1 MLMDTLVETLLREDL
16 RDFTG
21 YSSARSLSLDGDLWL
36 NANESAWANPGDS
49 SGHCRRYPSP
59 QPQALRETLAGLYGC
74 TPAQLLIGRGSDE
87 AIDLLVRSL
96 CVPQRDAI
104 LYTPPVFGM
113 YAVSARLQNAPALAV
128 PLLDTKNGFE
138 IDRQTIISTAQH
150 NRVKLIFL
158 CSPSNPGGKIIP
170 LHQIQ
175 AIASIL
181 PNTLIVVDEA
191 YIEFADAPSA
201 ITLFNQHTNIA
212 VLRTLSK
219 AHALAAARIGS
230 LIAHAALINAIRTC
244 QAPYPIPEPCTGL
257 ALAGLSDTALDH
269 TRARITIIQRERER
283 LHLALSS
290 CPQVRRV
297 YPSDANFLLVR
308 FADAQAAFDGL
319 LAAGIVTRDQRA
331 APQLHDALRIT
342 IGTPEQN
349 ERVLEVLGRIGQ
361 TDTRPA
367 SVAFERAWAMDGLE
381 LPDNLKDT
389 SDMRPPDDINLD

>member
-1 MLMDTLVETLLREDL
+1 MDTLVETLIREDL

-36 NANESAWANPGDS
+36 NANESAWANPGDTTES
-49 SGHCRRYPSP
+49 CRRYPSP
-59 QPQALRETLAGLYGC
+59 QPQALRETLAKLYGC
-74 TPAQLLIGRGSDE
+74 QPEQLLIGRGSDE
-87 AIDLLVRSL
+87 AIDLLVRGL

-104 LYTPPVFGM
+104 IYTPPVFGM
-113 YAVSARLQNAPALAV
+113 YAVSARLQNAPALTV
-128 PLLDTKNGFE
+128 PLLDTENGFE
-138 IDRQTIISTAQH
+138 IDHQTIISTAQH

-158 CSPSNPGGKIIP
+158 CSPSNPGGKIIS

-175 AIASIL
+175 AIASTL

-201 ITLFNQHTNIA
+201 ITLLNWHPNLA

-219 AHALAAARIGS
+219 AHALAAARIGC
-230 LIAHAALINAIRTC
+230 LIAHAPLINALRTC
-244 QAPYPIPEPCTGL
+244 QAPYPIPEPCTAL
-257 ALAGLSDTALDH
+257 ALAGLSEATLDH
-269 TRARITIIQRERER
+269 TRTRITIIQRERER

-290 CPQVRRV
+290 CPHVRRV

-308 FADAQAAFDGL
+308 FTHAQTVFDGL
-319 LAAGIVTRDQRA
+319 IKAGIIIRDQRA

-349 ERVLEVLGRIGQ
+349 DWVLEVLGTLG
-361 TDTRPA
+361 TPVPRPSPHHA
-367 SVAFERAWAMDGLE
+367 AQA
-381 LPDNLKDT
+381 
-389 SDMRPPDDINLD
+389 PPSNPAHILAKI

>member
-1 MLMDTLVETLLREDL
+1 MDTLVETLIREDL

-36 NANESAWANPGDS
+36 NANESAWANPGDPS
-49 SGHCRRYPSP
+49 ESCRRYPSP
-59 QPQALRETLAGLYGC
+59 QPQALRETLAKLYDC

-113 YAVSARLQNAPALAV
+113 YAVSARLQNAAALAV
-128 PLLDTKNGFE
+128 PLLDTENGFE

-175 AIASIL
+175 AIASTL

-191 YIEFADAPSA
+191 YIEFSNAPSTVTLLSQHQNLA
-201 ITLFNQHTNIA
+201 I
-212 VLRTLSK
+212 LRTLSK
-219 AHALAAARIGS
+219 AHALAAARIGC
-230 LIAHAALINAIRTC
+230 LIAHAPLINALRTC
-244 QAPYPIPEPCTGL
+244 QAPYPIPEPCTTL
-257 ALAGLSDTALDH
+257 ALAGLSEATLDH
-269 TRARITIIQRERER
+269 TRARISIIQRERER
-283 LHLALSS
+283 LSQALTAL
-290 CPQVRRV
+290 PQVRRV

-308 FADAQAAFDGL
+308 FTDAQAVFDAL
-319 LAAGIVTRDQRA
+319 LAAGIVIRDQRT

-349 ERVLEVLGRIGQ
+349 DRVLEVLGAL
-361 TDTRPA
+361 DT
-367 SVAFERAWAMDGLE
+367 
-381 LPDNLKDT
+381 
-389 SDMRPPDDINLD
+389 